1 MDAFPARVARAY
13 ERIRPHILETP
24 LVRSDW
30 YSRVS
35 GSEVYFKCENLQHTR
50 AFKIRGALN
59 KVLSLDPREL
69 TGRTLVTASGGNHG
83 LAVAHAA
90 RLLGLKSLVYLPTS
104 TPQHKIEAI
113 KAMGGAVA
121 IHGNAWDEANE
132 EAIKTGRREGFLY
145 IHAFDDER
153 VIEGQGT
160 IALEILR
167 QIKRPDLV
175 MTSIGGGGLIS
186 GIASYL
192 KTVDAGIRVAGV
204 ETAGAD
210 SMSRSIR
217 AGALVTLPAITSKA
231 ESLGAK
237 RVSTRTFEAARTH
250 VDAFHVVTDSEAE
263 AEQAVIRREEGFLVE
278 LASSCTVA
286 GFRRYEAEAM
296 RGRRVVILLCGGN
309 AAE

>member
-1 MDAFPARVARAY
+1 MVDFPARAAKAY
-13 ERIRPHILETP
+13 ERIRPHIIETP
-24 LVRSDW
+24 LTRSDW
-30 YSRVS
+30 YSRLS

-59 KVLSLDPREL
+59 KVLSLSPREL
-69 TGRTLVTASGGNHG
+69 SGKTLVTASGGNHG
-83 LAVAHAA
+83 LAIAHAA
-90 RLLGLKSLVYLPTS
+90 RLLGLKSLVYLPGS
-104 TPQHKIEAI
+104 TPSLKIEAI
-113 KAMGGAVA
+113 KVMGGAVE

-132 EAIKTGRREGFLY
+132 EAVKTGRREGFLH

-167 QIKRPDLV
+167 RIERPDLV
-175 MTSIGGGGLIS
+175 MASIGGGGLIS
-186 GIASYL
+186 GVASYL
-192 KTVDAGIRVAGV
+192 KAADAGIRVAGV

-217 AGALVTLPAITSKA
+217 AGALVTLSAITSKA

-237 RVSTRTFEAARTH
+237 RVSTRTYDAARAY
-250 VDAFHVVTDSEAE
+250 VDAFHVVSDAEAE

-286 GFRRYEAEAM
+286 GFLGFEAEAM
-296 RGRRVVILLCGGN
+296 QGRKVVIVLCGGN
-309 AAE
+309 TAE